1 MEQINL
7 PIKDDNRFIDWEEE
21 INNLNF
27 NKTPDGKIIPAE
39 QRLSPAQNSKLRETM
54 LSLVDLT
61 TKIGGVLVQAG
72 KIALKLVF
80 EAIKRFP
87 NTACGLLII
96 GTLHAIANSIPV
108 FGYLLHGILLPFD
121 VIILGVAVIKD
132 IANTEMFKGFIS
144 SCDKYVAGKLIA

>member
-1 MEQINL
+1 MEQYNL

-39 QRLSPAQNSKLRETM
+39 QRLSPAQNSKLREAM

-61 TKIGGVLVQAG
+61 TKVGGMLVQAG
-72 KIALKLVF
+72 KLALKLVF

-96 GTLHAIANSIPV
+96 GTLHAIANTIPF
-108 FGYLLHGILLPFD
+108 FGHILNGLLLPFD

-132 IANTEMFKGFIS
+132 IADTEMFKGFIS